1 MGQGGLG
8 RDPPAGV
15 ILQELLR
22 RKDKRLN
29 LGATRVG
36 RGTPFAGPSG
46 TAKSLRGCLNPELCE
61 ASTSEVPVCLSVY
74 VWECVYVQMVAAPM
88 GAQGIGSP
96 GTIVTLT
103 LSHLVWLL
111 GTELCENSHH
121 SGPKTHLCCLPT
133 HICQASWPVNAR
145 NSPVSGPHPPL
156 GAWAY
161 RFLFR

>member
-8 RDPPAGV
+8 RDPSAGV

-46 TAKSLRGCLNPELCE
+46 TAKPLRGCLNPEPCE
-61 ASTSEVPVCLSVY
+61 ASASEVPVCLSVY
-74 VWECVYVQMVAAPM
+74 VWECVYVLRHPW
-88 GAQGIGSP
+88 GTKGIGSP
-96 GTIVTLT
+96 GTRVTLT

-111 GTELCENSHH
+111 GSELCKNSHH
-121 SGPKTHLCCLPT
+121 SGCSLLFAYTHMP
-133 HICQASWPVNAR
+133 
-145 NSPVSGPHPPL
+145 G
-156 GAWAY
+156 
-161 RFLFR
+161 